1 MRFYVSKT
9 FIARRLIRL
18 HRYRISEKPLFSL
31 GRNYPPSMQ
40 SNPVLRYNSINLFRC
55 PSFTDALPIH
65 ARLSYPRNWGNLHLD
80 GFVRSSR
87 LGRSLTETGTG
98 SFRRLADAVKNRL
111 ASCESTVTHPREHDG
126 AKSPFRKESKMLK
139 IIGLSGLTRNLLS
152 VFLFLSLLPPT
163 PLHDGAITTGSIASI
178 CLSLKIK
185 KI

>member
-1 MRFYVSKT
+1 MLTREI
-9 FIARRLIRL
+9 FIARRLIWL
-18 HRYRISEKPLFSL
+18 YRYRISEKSLPRL
-31 GRNYPPSMQ
+31 GRNYPSPLMQ

-55 PSFTDALPIH
+55 PSFTDSLSIL

-111 ASCESTVTHPREHDG
+111 ASCESTVTHPREHDE

-152 VFLFLSLLPPT
+152 FSFSPPPPSRPSAVT
-163 PLHDGAITTGSIASI
+163 RRGNHDGINSIDMLVSGS
-178 CLSLKIK
+178 
-185 KI
+185 